1 VTSIK
6 YSTNSED
13 IERNKDKEANNAF
26 KVETIAL
33 EENKAK
39 AKITS
44 TYDATT
50 RYFRHSYRQMDLP
63 LPGVNV
69 LKE

>member
-50 RYFRHSYRQMDLP
+50 R
-63 LPGVNV
+63 
-69 LKE
+69 